1 MAAVPK
7 LASRVLLSF
16 SAAILALG
24 GFMHTR
30 AFGRTVAAVA
40 ASNLEPF
47 FGKALQ
53 ALWLIDSATL
63 LTLAATFIAIAA
75 RPALASRT
83 VLALLAI
90 LPAATATLLYWF
102 LGSFLPAHML
112 LAAAAFAW
120 LAALTMTPVASKE
133 S

>member
-1 MAAVPK
+1 
-7 LASRVLLSF
+7 
-16 SAAILALG
+16 
-24 GFMHTR
+24 
-30 AFGRTVAAVA
+30 VAAVA
-40 ASNLEPF
+40 ASNIEPF

-63 LTLAATFIAIAA
+63 FTLAVTFVAIAV
-75 RPALASRT
+75 RPPLVSRT

-120 LAALTMTPVASKE
+120 LASLTMAPAASKAP
-133 S
+133 